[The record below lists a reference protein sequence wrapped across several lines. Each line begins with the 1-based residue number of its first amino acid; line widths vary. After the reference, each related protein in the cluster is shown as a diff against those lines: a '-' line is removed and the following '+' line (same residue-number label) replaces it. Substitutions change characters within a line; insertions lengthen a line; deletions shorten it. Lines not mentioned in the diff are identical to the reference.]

1 MVAAR
6 DGLIHGPL
14 SGGTV
19 HLCLDM
25 QLMFGPEG
33 PWPTPWMERV
43 RPVVAALA
51 ERFRDANVFTRFIP
65 PASPDDEI
73 GTWRPF
79 YRRWRQVTRDR
90 LDPAMLDLLP
100 ELAAFVPPAPVIDK
114 ARFSAFTA
122 PALLELLTAGHVDT
136 LVVSGAE
143 TDMCVLASVLDAVDL
158 GYRVVLVEDALCSSS
173 DAGHD
178 ALMGLYRERF
188 GVHIETVTSDVLLR
202 G

>member
-25 QLMFGPEG
+25 QLMFGPQG

-65 PASPDDEI
+65 PASPDDEL

-79 YRRWRQVTRDR
+79 YRRWPQVTRDR

-100 ELAAFVPPAPVIDK
+100 ELAAYVPPAPVIDK

-122 PALLELLTAGHVDT
+122 PALLDLLTAGHVDT

-188 GVHIETVTSDVLLR
+188 GVHIETVTSDVLLQ